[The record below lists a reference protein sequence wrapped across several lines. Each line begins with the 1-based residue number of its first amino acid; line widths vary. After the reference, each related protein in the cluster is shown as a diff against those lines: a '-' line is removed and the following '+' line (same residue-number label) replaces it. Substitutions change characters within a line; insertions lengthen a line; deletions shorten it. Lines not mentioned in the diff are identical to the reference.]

1 MATDAGLAAALTHAS
16 ERSQGALQAGDSVW
30 AARQQAAES
39 RYAASLAGL
48 IRARVPL
55 RVRARATLDASR
67 FPAVAIAAAD
77 VTRAQEE
84 VRLHGFPGP
93 LERALVTVGLSAAE
107 RQQFAAAFLA
117 RDPSAISARSFPA
130 VLTTGDLNANERASA
145 NAFQLLAAATATPK
159 PTKQGGRSAAS
170 WTGRWNTNFG
180 AMRLLQSGRQV
191 TGTYATCGGTAS
203 IGGRVNGSNF
213 DGTWS
218 QRCNSR
224 SGRLHFSLA
233 TDGRS
238 FRGTW
243 SYGNATPTMPWN
255 GKRA

>member
-1 MATDAGLAAALTHAS
+1 VKITT
-16 ERSQGALQAGDSVW
+16 
-30 AARQQAAES
+30 
-39 RYAASLAGL
+39 
-48 IRARVPL
+48 
-55 RVRARATLDASR
+55 
-67 FPAVAIAAAD
+67 AD
-77 VTRAQEE
+77 VTRVQEE
-84 VRLHGFPGP
+84 VRLHGFPNP
-93 LERALVTVGLSAAE
+93 LAKALVTVGLSAAE